1 MSEVK
6 IEVKAKNIKGHKEL
20 DLEFTSPNVYLIT
33 GENDLGK
40 TTILQILRT
49 LLDVKSPNKNFLRTG
64 TEEGNASGTI
74 TNARGEQFNIEYK
87 VDNTGK
93 EAFLLITADGKK
105 TKAVTSIRDFIGY
118 STITPEE
125 WFGWGLT
132 AEGRRKQA
140 NFLLETQPKDFI
152 DKIEA
157 IDALINEKTGLLYI
171 KRAEVNKE
179 YETNLSVLNEIKISD
194 DDNKLLLEKEAVIEG
209 IKKLDLAILD
219 INNII
224 NKNNIDKEK
233 LSGIDNTI
241 KQQTENIKYYQEQ
254 IKIAQAKIEAAN
266 KEKEGL
272 ICLDDAAI
280 ESYNEKIKIYKDAK
294 LRGLEKEKQI
304 SIIEANKSKYDIAY
318 SKSLSLLNKK
328 KDYDTQIETKR
339 AERKV
344 LFDNASLPERMV
356 IINGE
361 CLYQDDNGETYP
373 FTLDSIS
380 YRKGS
385 EQIVELLL
393 ERNKHLPI
401 IPLGNVA
408 EWDNKGKL
416 KLVELANKYNAIIV
430 CDKVVENQ
438 ENLIIKIIENNG

>member
-1 MSEVK
+1 MNEVK

-20 DLEFTSPNVYLIT
+20 DIEFISPNVYLIT

-49 LLDVKSPNKNFLRTG
+49 LLDVKSPNKTFLRTG
-64 TEEGNASGTI
+64 EEEGNVGGTI

-93 EAFLLITADGKK
+93 ESFLLITADGTK

-118 STITPEE
+118 SIITPEE

-140 NFLLETQPKDFI
+140 NFLLETQSEDFI
-152 DKIEA
+152 DEIKN
-157 IDALINEKTGLLYI
+157 IDALINEKTGLLYV
-171 KRAEVNKE
+171 KRSEISKE

-194 DDNKLLLEKEAVIEG
+194 DDNKLLLEKEAVSEG
-209 IKKLDLAILD
+209 IKKLDLAINS
-219 INNII
+219 INDII
-224 NKNNIDKEK
+224 NKSNIDKEK
-233 LSGIDNTI
+233 ISNIDNAI
-241 KQQTENIKYYQEQ
+241 KQQTENIEYYQEQ
-254 IKIAQAKIEAAN
+254 INIAKAKIEAAN
-266 KEKEGL
+266 KDKEGL
-272 ICLDDAAI
+272 ACLDDAVI
-280 ESYNEKIKIYKDAK
+280 ESHNEKIKIYNNAK
-294 LRGLEKEKQI
+294 SRGLEKEKQI
-304 SIIEANKSKYDIAY
+304 SIIEANKIKYDAAY
-318 SKSLSLLNKK
+318 NKSLPLLNKK
-328 KDYDTQIETKR
+328 KEYDEDIEYLRNKK
-339 AERKV
+339 KV
-344 LFDNASLPERMV
+344 LFDNASLPEKMV

-373 FTLDSIS
+373 FTIDSIS

-385 EQIVELLL
+385 EQILELLL

-430 CDKVVENQ
+430 CDKVIENQ
-438 ENLIIKIIENNG
+438 DKLIIKIIENNG